1 MLKSPRVAME
11 TSRSLTCKGR
21 DLMRS
26 EWEEEEA
33 AWVGAR
39 SSVAAGTGLEEDLW
53 AGGRPEYLLRHAH
66 PSAAGKPSL
75 GGGYGEI
82 RNTSSAP

>member
-1 MLKSPRVAME
+1 MCGERTESDRMLKSPRVAME
-11 TSRSLTCKGR
+11 TSRSVFLTCKGR

-26 EWEEEEA
+26 EWEKEEA

-39 SSVAAGTGLEEDLW
+39 NSVAAGTGLEGDLW

-66 PSAAGKPSL
+66 PSAAGKPS
-75 GGGYGEI
+75 
-82 RNTSSAP
+82 